1 MSREPWIDFPLG
13 YYICPSCEIV
23 DRDKDRTLVG
33 HKCSRCGTPSSGGI
47 AYFDRTVCTITDFI
61 TELYPMPDLDSPS
74 SIGSFPHPSESH
86 RLAILIFFCMLG
98 ETLQQ
103 HFLERCVSRSNFS
116 PKIQASLLQDILH
129 PLEHIE
135 QPFQT
140 LTGATWQQAVKAAS
154 KHANNDFILTLYFF
168 KIAVKKRNQLLR
180 LGNKLAVTPGM
191 AKQCITNMAPLINLF
206 VELHNV
212 YLMKPL

>member
-1 MSREPWIDFPLG
+1 
-13 YYICPSCEIV
+13 
-23 DRDKDRTLVG
+23 
-33 HKCSRCGTPSSGGI
+33 
-47 AYFDRTVCTITDFI
+47 
-61 TELYPMPDLDSPS
+61 MPDLDSPS

-86 RLAILIFFCMLG
+86 RLAILIFFCTLG

-103 HFLERCVSRSNFS
+103 HFLEHCVSRSNFS

-154 KHANNDFILTLYFF
+154 KHAKRNFLLTLFFF
-168 KIAVKKRNQLLR
+168 KIAVKKRNQLLL
-180 LGNKLAVTPGM
+180 LGNKQAVSPDM

-212 YLMKPL
+212 YLMKPLWAFQSFTTPAQPHIQRKAAPRLSRRCCWGKTLVDKECYWCQWIGQYT